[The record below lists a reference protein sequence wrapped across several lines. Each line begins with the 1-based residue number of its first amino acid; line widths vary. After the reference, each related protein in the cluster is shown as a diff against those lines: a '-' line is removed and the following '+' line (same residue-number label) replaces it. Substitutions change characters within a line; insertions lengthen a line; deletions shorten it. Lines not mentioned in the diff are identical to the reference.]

1 MISTIDG
8 IIILVYILG
17 MLAVGYFMGKDN
29 ETQEDYFLAGRS
41 MPWLPIA
48 LSVAA
53 TMISANAFIG
63 GPGWAYGSGLAPF
76 MVNITV
82 PLAIFFAFFAST
94 PVIYQLKV
102 TSVYQYMEYRLGPIT
117 RILTVLQF
125 FINSLIQVSS
135 MVFIPSLILQTITGW
150 SLTVIV
156 PLIVTAAIIYTITG
170 GIKAVIW
177 TDVIQTVI
185 VWGGMFLA
193 IFIALKR
200 LDMGLFETLGQAK
213 AAGKFHT
220 LDFGFSLTNTNA
232 FWASLIGGTV
242 MWVRYFSFDQAQMQ
256 RVLTAKSMKGVKKS
270 FLSSAFIMNIMYFLM
285 LTVGLILWVFYG
297 GKEFESSNQ
306 VMIGFI
312 LEEMPVGVVGLVIA
326 GAFAAAMSSV
336 DSILNSLTTVFIKDI
351 YEKYFFKGKEGQ
363 SEASL
368 KLTMT
373 ISAVFGVIIIFFVII
388 GFSGTVKSVL
398 DVVGKYISY
407 FSGPACGAFLLA
419 MFTNKA
425 NDKGVA
431 TGFILGM
438 IGTFFISTS
447 LGTSWLWNPAIGAAL
462 SVAIGYIASMIFPA
476 TKKTEDIKQYTAQGM
491 RAKLI
496 AEGKTEE
503 DGVSILPFSMDKY
516 AIIALV
522 FFVSQYILLALIQ

>member
-1 MISTIDG
+1 MISTIDSV
-8 IIILVYILG
+8 IIVVYIVG
-17 MLAVGYFMGKDN
+17 MLIVGYFVGRDN

-48 LSVAA
+48 LSVSA
-53 TMISANAFIG
+53 TMISANSFIG
-63 GPGWAYGSGLAPF
+63 APGWAYGSGLAPF

-102 TSVYQYMEYRLGPIT
+102 TSVYQYMEYRLGPVS
-117 RILTVLQF
+117 RLLTVLQF

-135 MVFIPSLILQTITGW
+135 MVFIPALILQTITGW
-150 SLTVIV
+150 SLQVIV
-156 PLIVTAAIIYTITG
+156 PLIVTAAIIYTIAG

-177 TDVIQTVI
+177 TDVVQTVI
-185 VWGGMFLA
+185 VWGGMILVVVM
-193 IFIALKR
+193 ALNK

-213 AAGKFHT
+213 AAGKFDVF
-220 LDFGFSLTNTNA
+220 DFNFNLTVTNA

-242 MWVRYFSFDQAQMQ
+242 MWVRYFSFDQAQIQ
-256 RVLTAKSMKGVKKS
+256 RILTASSMKGVKKS
-270 FLSSAFIMNIMYFLM
+270 FLSSAFIMNIMYFITLII
-285 LTVGLILWVFYG
+285 GLILWVFYG
-297 GKEFESSNQ
+297 GKEFDSSNGI
-306 VMIGFI
+306 MIGFI
-312 LEEMPVGVVGLVIA
+312 LEELPIGAVGLIIA

-336 DSILNSLTTVFIKDI
+336 DSLLNSLTTVFIKDI
-351 YEKYFFKGKEGQ
+351 YEKYFHKGEG
-363 SEASL
+363 EASL

-373 ISAVFGVIIIFFVII
+373 ISAVFGVIIIFFVIL
-388 GFSGTVKSVL
+388 GFGGTVKSVL

-419 MFTNKA
+419 MFTYKA

-431 TGFILGM
+431 TGFIISM
-438 IGTFFISTS
+438 ILTYMIAKS

-462 SVAIGYIASMIFPA
+462 SIAIGYVASMIFPD
-476 TKKTEDIKQYTAQGM
+476 TKKAEDVKQYTAQGM

-496 AEGKTEE
+496 AEGNTEE
-503 DGVSILPFSMDKY
+503 DGVSILPFTMDKY
-516 AIIALV
+516 AKIALV
-522 FFVSQYILLALIQ
+522 FFLSQYVFLALINL